1 MNKRQAASTLAAR
14 LKLTSVLERIGS
26 RPALAVLIYHRISKP
41 EGHRY
46 DTGVI
51 EATPEQFDEQMG
63 MLKKRHAVL
72 DPDEL
77 TDVIVNPRK
86 LRHLRVAVTFDDA
99 YRDNYDHAF
108 PILASHGLRATFF
121 APTHYLGTRYIP
133 WWDQIA
139 WAVRSAGKPE
149 LRLTYPTELTVRVD
163 QRDPEPAIRAVI
175 RAYTRGGPELD
186 LARYLAA
193 VEEAC
198 ELRLPAEVNDRQFMS
213 WEEAREMERGG
224 MAIGSHTH
232 SHGILANMSAAD
244 QKRECEESR
253 ARLKEGLLSAE
264 TLAYP
269 VGNQKTFSATT
280 IRCARE
286 AGYRCAFSNYGGINV
301 PEQMNPFDVRRI
313 GMSLDVGVPELRM
326 KLAVAGLARRELW

>member
-1 MNKRQAASTLAAR
+1 M
-14 LKLTSVLERIGS
+14 LERVGS
-26 RPALAVLIYHRISKP
+26 RPALAVLLYHRILKP

-46 DTGVI
+46 DAGVI
-51 EATPEQFDEQMG
+51 EATPEQFDAQMA
-63 MLKKRHAVL
+63 MLKKRHSVL

-77 TDVIVNPRK
+77 TDVVTNPRK
-86 LRHLRVAVTFDDA
+86 LRHLRVAITFDDA

-121 APTHYLGTRYIP
+121 APTRYLGTRRIP

-139 WAVRSAGKPE
+139 WAVRNARKSE
-149 LRLTYPTELTVRVD
+149 LRLTYPAELVARVD
-163 QRDPEPAIRAVI
+163 ERDPEPAIRAVI
-175 RAYTRGGPELD
+175 RAYTRGGPEVD

-198 ELRLPAEVNDRQFMS
+198 ELRLPDEVDDRQFMS
-213 WEEAREMERGG
+213 WEEAREMERAG

-253 ARLKEGLLSAE
+253 SRLKEGSLSAE

-269 VGNQKTFSATT
+269 VGNRRTFSPTT
-280 IRCARE
+280 VRCARE

-301 PEQMNPFDVRRI
+301 PDRMDPFDVRRI
-313 GMSLDVGVPELRM
+313 GMSLDVDVPELRM
-326 KLAVAGLARRELW
+326 KLVLSGLAGRELW